1 MAYFKKNAGDSE
13 TEAGTV
19 KKMICDVKNNDP
31 FRQKY
36 PTYNDLIDFVVAHP
50 HYVLDREDIKFLI
63 TYAVPPLG
71 QGRDDFFA
79 VFDTV
84 LTAAKQTQ
92 DADLINEVYQ
102 RGLVFYENHAHNAQK
117 TALVREGIDWFLLHD
132 APNYAGELYLKLT
145 WAYANIGD
153 RLQDCRKAL
162 RYLDRFSEP
171 YACALASEAF
181 MCEMDHHAHRNIIHY
196 AAYGQKLISK
206 DGAILLAPLTF
217 SYWNSPTQSV
227 PAMLCFHL
235 PILKGYSSCM
245 DPFGY
250 WNMNKLLFD
259 GSLAVGEAY
268 DWQNTRV
275 EDAVIHMQDGT
286 EYQCRVFVRKRE
298 EQVVACYFTENVG
311 LVRVVL
317 RDDSDSVKATYQF
330 DLCEYSIVG
339 GEGFFPLAVG
349 NCWSYRQING
359 LDTISQIISRKIVS
373 RDGDEYILSG
383 LDYIAGK

>member
-1 MAYFKKNAGDSE
+1 M
-13 TEAGTV
+13 
-19 KKMICDVKNNDP
+19 
-31 FRQKY
+31 
-36 PTYNDLIDFVVAHP
+36 
-50 HYVLDREDIKFLI
+50 
-63 TYAVPPLG
+63 
-71 QGRDDFFA
+71 
-79 VFDTV
+79 
-84 LTAAKQTQ
+84 
-92 DADLINEVYQ
+92 
-102 RGLVFYENHAHNAQK
+102 
-117 TALVREGIDWFLLHD
+117 
-132 APNYAGELYLKLT
+132 
-145 WAYANIGD
+145 
-153 RLQDCRKAL
+153 QDCRKAL

-181 MCEMDHHAHRNIIHY
+181 LCEMDHHAHRNIIHY
-196 AAYGQKLISK
+196 AAYGQKLLSK

-245 DPFGY
+245 DPVGY

-317 RDDSDSVKATYQF
+317 RDDSDSVKATNQF